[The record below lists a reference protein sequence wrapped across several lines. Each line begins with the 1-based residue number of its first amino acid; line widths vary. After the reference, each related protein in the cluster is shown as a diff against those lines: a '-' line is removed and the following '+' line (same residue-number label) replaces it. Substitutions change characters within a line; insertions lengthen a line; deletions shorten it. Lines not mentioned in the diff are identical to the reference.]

1 MVKKGDSYLYHQG
14 TLFLHKTKKVRD
26 KNLSVYVLLFKQYI
40 NNILLKLIA
49 THMQLLGY
57 IIGKEKTNK
66 MLGVSMIS
74 NLPLAK

>member
-40 NNILLKLIA
+40 NNILLRLIA

-57 IIGKEKTNK
+57 IGKEKTNK

>member
-1 MVKKGDSYLYHQG
+1 MVKRGIAIYITKAHYFYTKQ
-14 TLFLHKTKKVRD
+14 KKVRD

-40 NNILLKLIA
+40 NNKLLKLIA

-57 IIGKEKTNK
+57 IGKEKTNI

-74 NLPLAK
+74 NLSLAK

>member
-1 MVKKGDSYLYHQG
+1 M
-14 TLFLHKTKKVRD
+14 
-26 KNLSVYVLLFKQYI
+26 YVLLFKQYI

-57 IIGKEKTNK
+57 IGKEKTNK